1 MYQVVC
7 FLISENQLN
16 LKFLIFKGIAVLNWE
31 QPKEEMV
38 AYRSFEPFV
47 PLLMSH
53 EKHPVQL
60 WAVWALH
67 HVTTR
72 NSKFGSKNYIK
83 FDV

>member
-1 MYQVVC
+1 
-7 FLISENQLN
+7 
-16 LKFLIFKGIAVLNWE
+16 
-31 QPKEEMV
+31 MV

-83 FDV
+83 FNILGLFHELISIFHYYKESQIYFLFEKEVF